1 MYIKGKEE
9 IKRELN
15 RMMTNMKIHGII
27 MLIQDVANMNYS
39 DISSEKIKQ
48 YKKLYML
55 AEELKC
61 ALFDEVYTDD
71 NPYTEKEDDE

>member
-15 RMMTNMKIHGII
+15 CMMTDMKIHGVI
-27 MLIQDVANMNYS
+27 MLIQDVANMNYA
-39 DISSEKIKQ
+39 DIPSEKIKQ
-48 YKKLYML
+48 YKKIYML

-61 ALFDEVYTDD
+61 ALFDEVYTDED
-71 NPYTEKEDDE
+71 FKKEEDE